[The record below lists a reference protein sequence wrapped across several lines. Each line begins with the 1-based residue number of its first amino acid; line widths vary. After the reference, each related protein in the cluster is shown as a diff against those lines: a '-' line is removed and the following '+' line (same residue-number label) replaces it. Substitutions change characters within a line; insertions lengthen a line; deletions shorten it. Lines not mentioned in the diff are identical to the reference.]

1 MVKDILSRGGRYHA
15 LGPRVAAALTHAQ
28 LTDFASMT
36 DGEYAVDGTA
46 VRALVQRYDTKA
58 PAAGRWEAHRRHIDL
73 QMVVTGEERIGVAPL
88 ETLVAEPYDE
98 QKDLLWLSGHGDV
111 VTLRPGDF
119 VLLWPEDAHMPGLHS
134 AAPASVLKVV
144 YKIAVG

>member
-1 MVKDILSRGGRYHA
+1 MVKDILSRGSRYHA
-15 LGPRVAAALTHAQ
+15 LGPRVAAALRHAEVTNF
-28 LTDFASMT
+28 LAMA
-36 DGEYAVDGTA
+36 DGECAVDGSA
-46 VRALVQRYDTKA
+46 VRALVQRYDTKP

-73 QMVVTGEERIGVAPL
+73 QMVVSGEERIGVAPL
-88 ETLVAEPYDE
+88 ETLAAEPYDE
-98 QKDLLWLSGHGDV
+98 HKDLLWLSGSGDV
-111 VTLRPGDF
+111 VTMRPGDF